1 MLLSLAPERPKTGE
15 VLYGL
20 RLLAGV
26 LGVDRLGD
34 VEYIGERAGSDI
46 VGDSWERSYGTKELP
61 MWGFWE

>member
-26 LGVDRLGD
+26 LGVDRLG
-34 VEYIGERAGSDI
+34 IGERAGSTI
-46 VGDSWERSYGTKELP
+46 ETKALSL
-61 MWGFWE
+61 GVAGL